1 MVRSPAC
8 HVQGALLQAVV
19 HDDGARAEARPGRLE
34 GSGRRERQGV
44 RATTAGDQ
52 HQATVHQ
59 ATLFD
64 VAVAVAVIDVVVAVI
79 DVVLEVI
86 LFELVEFGLVE
97 LLELCERAADRHP
110 RGGDGAM
117 RSGHVLPPIS
127 RGRA

>member
-52 HQATVHQ
+52 HQATV
-59 ATLFD
+59 FD
-64 VAVAVAVIDVVVAVI
+64 VAVAVFD
-79 DVVLEVI
+79 VI
-86 LFELVEFGLVE
+86 LFELVELEVVE
-97 LLELCERAADRHP
+97 LLEL
-110 RGGDGAM
+110 
-117 RSGHVLPPIS
+117 
-127 RGRA
+127 

>member
-52 HQATVHQ
+52 HQATV
-59 ATLFD
+59 FD
-64 VAVAVAVIDVVVAVI
+64 VAVAVFDVAVAVIDV
-79 DVVLEVI
+79 I
-86 LFELVEFGLVE
+86 LFELVELEVVE
-97 LLELCERAADRHP
+97 LLEL
-110 RGGDGAM
+110 
-117 RSGHVLPPIS
+117 
-127 RGRA
+127 